1 MLFKDYHDMKLAT
14 GKWFAG
20 QHAAVVARLFSRH
33 STYALET
40 TVRGYLARDV
50 KRAHITCRALAYS
63 FDAVDPHHHL
73 VLLHRMASELSAV
86 RNDLQRWLGSL
97 NELVARVATLSPAG
111 DKHWPLVG
119 NKLSHL
125 HSDFTVHIAIIQLLL
140 SRTTQD
146 AQTSAE
152 LDKFTQTLQAGGGTL
167 EALRVALFPTP
178 PNQAGE
184 DKPSSPLT
192 FPQTETPQQLEQLS
206 VSLRAAMAS
215 LFLSFS
221 PGDSTSIPRPS
232 SDSNSEGTLA
242 LEDAFLRRPFALTS
256 ADVSSLVASLGSPDP
271 KSAIEAISAQVNDLA
286 KTWAAGQAA
295 VGVAIEPSALINL
308 WCGDAWSSPP
318 SGDLQGQLSSP
329 DPEPAPPNEDA
340 LLAANGFV
348 GARVRKSVSDQTSI
362 AFIGSSR
369 CGKSSLINA
378 IVGFP
383 VIAAGGE
390 CNLVTG
396 FTISKPVKYP
406 HQYPVEYGI
415 SLA

>member
-1 MLFKDYHDMKLAT
+1 
-14 GKWFAG
+14 
-20 QHAAVVARLFSRH
+20 
-33 STYALET
+33 
-40 TVRGYLARDV
+40 
-50 KRAHITCRALAYS
+50 
-63 FDAVDPHHHL
+63 
-73 VLLHRMASELSAV
+73 MASKLSAV
-86 RNDLQRWLGSL
+86 RSDLQRGLGIL

-140 SRTTQD
+140 SRTTQE
-146 AQTSAE
+146 AQTLAE
-152 LDKFTQTLQAGGGTL
+152 LDKFTQTLQAGGETL

-184 DKPSSPLT
+184 DKPSPLLT
-192 FPQTETPQQLEQLS
+192 SQTETPQQLEQLS

-221 PGDSTSIPRPS
+221 PGDSTPNPLPS
-232 SDSNSEGTLA
+232 SDSNSQGALA
-242 LEDAFLRRPFALTS
+242 LEEAFLRRPFALTS
-256 ADVSSLVASLGSPDP
+256 ADVSSLVPSLGSPDP
-271 KSAIEAISAQVNDLA
+271 KSATEAISAQVNGLA
-286 KTWAAGQAA
+286 KTWAAKQAA
-295 VGVAIEPSALINL
+295 AGVAIEQSVLINL
-308 WCGDAWSSPP
+308 WCGEAWSSLP

-329 DPEPAPPNEDA
+329 GPEPAPPNEDA

-348 GARVRKSVSDQTSI
+348 GARVRRSVSDRTSI
-362 AFIGSSR
+362 AFIGSSG

-383 VIAAGGE
+383 VIAAGSE
-390 CNLVTG
+390 LNLFTR
-396 FTISKPVKYP
+396 FTISKPLQYP
-406 HQYPVEYGI
+406 RQYPVEYGI